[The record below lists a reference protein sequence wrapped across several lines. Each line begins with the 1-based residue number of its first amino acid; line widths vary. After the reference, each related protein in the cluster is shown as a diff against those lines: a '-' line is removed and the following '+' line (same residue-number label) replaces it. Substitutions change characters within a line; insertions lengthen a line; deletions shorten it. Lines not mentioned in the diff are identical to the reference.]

1 MEISL
6 VGKKALVGGSSK
18 GIGYGV
24 AKQLAESGASVCIM
38 ARDIKKMKE
47 IVQTLPS
54 NDSQE
59 HSYLVV
65 DFSDF
70 KSFKN
75 IIEDYLNENHIDILI
90 NNTQGVPAGDSLS
103 KSIDDYQKAFDVL
116 FKCVVHT
123 SFLALNKM
131 KDKGW
136 GRIINLTSISVKE
149 PLNYLVLSNSIRAAV
164 VTWGKSLSVD
174 LAPFGIT
181 VNSIITGFI
190 DTEHLAHLNEQKSK
204 NMNIPVSE
212 ILNGIKKSIPSNRLG
227 KPSEMGELAT
237 FLASD
242 KASYITGTAIPID
255 GGFLRSI

>member
-1 MEISL
+1 MEVSL

-18 GIGYGV
+18 GIGFGI
-24 AKQLAESGASVCIM
+24 AKQLAESGASVCLM
-38 ARDIKKMKE
+38 ARDVKKMKE

-54 NDSQE
+54 TNSQE

-70 KSFKN
+70 NSFKN
-75 IIEDYLNENHIDILI
+75 IIEDYLNENQIDILI
-90 NNTQGVPAGDSLS
+90 NNTQGVPAGNSLS

-123 SFLALNKM
+123 SSLAINKM
-131 KDKGW
+131 KEKGW

-174 LAPFGIT
+174 LAPFGVT

-212 ILNGIKKSIPSNRLG
+212 ILDGIKKSIPSNLL
-227 KPSEMGELAT
+227 LANVT
-237 FLASD
+237 R
-242 KASYITGTAIPID
+242 T
-255 GGFLRSI
+255 

>member
-24 AKQLAESGASVCIM
+24 AKQLAESGASVCLM
-38 ARDIKKMKE
+38 ARDVKKMKK

-75 IIEDYLNENHIDILI
+75 IIEDYLNQNHIDILI

-123 SFLALNKM
+123 SSIALKKM
-131 KDKGW
+131 KEKGW

-242 KASYITGTAIPID
+242 KASYITGIAVPID

>member
-1 MEISL
+1 MEVSL

-18 GIGYGV
+18 GIGYGI
-24 AKQLAESGASVCIM
+24 AKQLAESGASVCLM
-38 ARDIKKMKE
+38 ARDVKKMKE

-54 NDSQE
+54 TNSQE

-70 KSFKN
+70 NSFKN
-75 IIEDYLNENHIDILI
+75 IIEDYLNENQIDILI
-90 NNTQGVPAGDSLS
+90 NNTQGVPAGNALS

-116 FKCVVHT
+116 FKCVVPT
-123 SFLALNKM
+123 SSLAINKM
-131 KDKGW
+131 KEKGW

-174 LAPFGIT
+174 LAPFGVT

-212 ILNGIKKSIPSNRLG
+212 ILDGIKKSIPSNRLG

-255 GGFLRSI
+255 GGFLRSY

>member
-1 MEISL
+1 MKISL
-6 VGKKALVGGSSK
+6 EGKRALVGGSSK
-18 GIGYGV
+18 GIGFGI
-24 AKQLAESGASVCIM
+24 AKQLAESGASVCLM
-38 ARDIKKMKE
+38 ARDEKKMKE
-47 IVQTLPS
+47 LVQSLPS
-54 NDSQE
+54 NNSQE

-70 KSFKN
+70 DSFKN
-75 IIEDYLNENHIDILI
+75 IIDEYLSERHVDILI
-90 NNTQGVPAGDSLS
+90 NNTQGVPAGNSLS
-103 KSIDDYQKAFDVL
+103 KSIDDYQNAFDIL
-116 FKCVVHT
+116 FKCVVYT
-123 SFLALNKM
+123 SSIALNKM
-131 KDKGW
+131 KERGW

-190 DTEHLAHLNEQKSK
+190 DTEHLAHLNEQKSN

-212 ILNGIKKSIPSNRLG
+212 ILEGIKKSIPSNRLG
-227 KPSEMGELAT
+227 KPSEMGQLAT

>member
-1 MEISL
+1 MEVSL

-18 GIGYGV
+18 GIGYGI
-24 AKQLAESGASVCIM
+24 AKQLAESGASVCLM
-38 ARDIKKMKE
+38 ARDVKKMKE

-54 NDSQE
+54 TNSQE

-70 KSFKN
+70 NSFKN
-75 IIEDYLNENHIDILI
+75 IIEDYLNENQIDILI
-90 NNTQGVPAGDSLS
+90 NNTQGVPAGNSLS

-123 SFLALNKM
+123 SSLAINKM
-131 KDKGW
+131 KEKGW

-174 LAPFGIT
+174 LAPFGVT

-212 ILNGIKKSIPSNRLG
+212 ILDGIKKSIPSNRLG

-255 GGFLRSI
+255 GGFLRPY

>member
-1 MEISL
+1 MKISL
-6 VGKKALVGGSSK
+6 EGKSALVGGSSK
-18 GIGYGV
+18 GIGFGI
-24 AKQLAESGASVCIM
+24 AKQLAESGASVCLM
-38 ARDIKKMKE
+38 ARDEKKMKE
-47 IVQTLPS
+47 LVQSLPS
-54 NDSQE
+54 NNSQE

-70 KSFKN
+70 DSFKN
-75 IIEDYLNENHIDILI
+75 IIDEYLSERHVDILI
-90 NNTQGVPAGDSLS
+90 NNTQGVPAGNSLS
-103 KSIDDYQKAFDVL
+103 KSIDDYQNAFDIL
-116 FKCVVHT
+116 FKCVVYT
-123 SFLALNKM
+123 SSIALNKM
-131 KDKGW
+131 KEKGW

-190 DTEHLAHLNEQKSK
+190 DTEHLAHLNEQKSN

-212 ILNGIKKSIPSNRLG
+212 ILEGIKKSIPSNRLG
-227 KPSEMGELAT
+227 KPSEMGQLAT

-242 KASYITGTAIPID
+242 NASYITGTAIPID
-255 GGFLRSI
+255 RGILRSI

>member
-1 MEISL
+1 MEVSL

-18 GIGYGV
+18 GIGYGI
-24 AKQLAESGASVCIM
+24 AKQLAESGASVCLM
-38 ARDIKKMKE
+38 ARDVKKMKE

-54 NDSQE
+54 TNSQE

-70 KSFKN
+70 NSFKN
-75 IIEDYLNENHIDILI
+75 IIEDYLNENQIDILI
-90 NNTQGVPAGDSLS
+90 NNTQGVPAGNSLS
-103 KSIDDYQKAFDVL
+103 RSIDDYQKAFDVL

-123 SFLALNKM
+123 SSLAINKM
-131 KDKGW
+131 KEKGW

-174 LAPFGIT
+174 LAPFGVT

-212 ILNGIKKSIPSNRLG
+212 ILDGIKKSIPSNRLG

-255 GGFLRSI
+255 GGFLRSY

>member
-18 GIGYGV
+18 GIGYGI
-24 AKQLAESGASVCIM
+24 AKQLAESGASVCLM
-38 ARDIKKMKE
+38 ARDVVKMKE

-54 NDSQE
+54 ANSQE

-70 KSFKN
+70 NSFKN
-75 IIEDYLNENHIDILI
+75 IIEDYLNENQIDILI
-90 NNTQGVPAGDSLS
+90 NNTQGVPAGNSLS

-123 SFLALNKM
+123 SSLAINKM
-131 KDKGW
+131 KEKGW

-174 LAPFGIT
+174 LAPFGVT

-190 DTEHLAHLNEQKSK
+190 DTEHLEHLNEQKSK

-212 ILNGIKKSIPSNRLG
+212 ILDGIKKSIPSNRLG

-255 GGFLRSI
+255 GGFLRSY

>member
-1 MEISL
+1 MEVSL

-18 GIGYGV
+18 GIGFGI
-24 AKQLAESGASVCIM
+24 AKQLAESGASVCLM
-38 ARDIKKMKE
+38 ARDVKKMQE

-54 NDSQE
+54 TNSQE

-70 KSFKN
+70 NSFKN
-75 IIEDYLNENHIDILI
+75 IIEDYLNENQIDILI
-90 NNTQGVPAGDSLS
+90 NNTQGVPAGNSLS

-123 SFLALNKM
+123 SSLAINKM
-131 KDKGW
+131 KEKGW

-174 LAPFGIT
+174 LAPFGVT

-204 NMNIPVSE
+204 NINIPVSE
-212 ILNGIKKSIPSNRLG
+212 ILDGIKKSIPSNRLG

>member
-18 GIGYGV
+18 GIGYGI
-24 AKQLAESGASVCIM
+24 AKQLAESGASVCLM
-38 ARDIKKMKE
+38 ARDVIKMKE

-54 NDSQE
+54 ANFQE

-70 KSFKN
+70 NSFKN
-75 IIEDYLNENHIDILI
+75 IIEDYLNENQIDILI
-90 NNTQGVPAGDSLS
+90 NNTQGVPAGNSLS

-123 SFLALNKM
+123 SSLAINKM
-131 KDKGW
+131 KEKGW

-174 LAPFGIT
+174 LAPFGVT

-190 DTEHLAHLNEQKSK
+190 DTEHLAHLNDQKSK

-212 ILNGIKKSIPSNRLG
+212 ILDGIKKSIPSNRLG

-255 GGFLRSI
+255 GGFLRSY

>member
-131 KDKGW
+131 KGKGW

>member
-18 GIGYGV
+18 GIGYGI
-24 AKQLAESGASVCIM
+24 AKQLAESGASVCLM
-38 ARDIKKMKE
+38 ARDVKKMKE
-47 IVQTLPS
+47 IVKALPS
-54 NDSQE
+54 TNSQK
-59 HSYLVV
+59 HSYLIV

-70 KSFKN
+70 NSFKN
-75 IIEDYLNENHIDILI
+75 IIEDYLNENQIDILI
-90 NNTQGVPAGDSLS
+90 NNTQGVPAGNSLS

-116 FKCVVHT
+116 FKCVVYT
-123 SFLALNKM
+123 SSIAINKM
-131 KDKGW
+131 KEKGW

-212 ILNGIKKSIPSNRLG
+212 ILDGIKKSIPSNRLG

-237 FLASD
+237 FLASE

>member
-1 MEISL
+1 MEVSL

-18 GIGYGV
+18 GIGYGI
-24 AKQLAESGASVCIM
+24 AKQLDESGASVCLM
-38 ARDIKKMKE
+38 ARDVKKMKE

-54 NDSQE
+54 TNSQE

-70 KSFKN
+70 NSFKN
-75 IIEDYLNENHIDILI
+75 IIENYLNENQIDILI
-90 NNTQGVPAGDSLS
+90 NNTQGVPAGNSLS

-123 SFLALNKM
+123 SSLAINKM
-131 KDKGW
+131 KEKGW

-174 LAPFGIT
+174 LAPFGVT

-212 ILNGIKKSIPSNRLG
+212 ILDGIKKSIPSNRLG

-255 GGFLRSI
+255 GGFLRSY